1 MYWTHGR
8 PTAYRAACT
17 RAAADALMP
26 FDHHVVEVD
35 GMRGIM
41 LTYQWLDE
49 ADSVPR
55 ELVVITNP
63 SPRHL
68 PTAGAVRRAVDG
80 HPDAPAHIQAV
91 VDALDLQPA
100 GTP

>member
-1 MYWTHGR
+1 V
-8 PTAYRAACT
+8 
-17 RAAADALMP
+17 LSP

-41 LTYQWLDE
+41 LTYHWFDR
-49 ADSVPR
+49 ADGVPR

-91 VDALDLQPA
+91 VDALDLEPGA
-100 GTP
+100 MP